1 MAVRRVILSSGS
13 DSGKPSGEFSGSST
27 SLSDVVVVMVV
38 EVAAAASLAVV
49 VVVVFV
55 LVLVLVLVLVVVM
68 VLVVMVVVEGKGLVI
83 DAPKDELTD
92 DVQFLE
98 TLESSTKYEAMFL
111 LIEDVIEFCEK
122 LVVPD
127 FFTEV

>member
-49 VVVVFV
+49 VVVVF
-55 LVLVLVLVLVVVM
+55 VLVLVLVLVVVM